1 MSIDEHQLDFLLVP
15 IHDHKDN
22 LSNPCPIELDFVS
35 MHLQCLPGY
44 LINYLYAEKLTFRK
58 KALATTEV
66 ANLATFLLSQRSS
79 GINGQGIIID
89 AGMGLNYFD
98 SEVVQSS
105 MKIDD

>member
-1 MSIDEHQLDFLLVP
+1 
-15 IHDHKDN
+15 
-22 LSNPCPIELDFVS
+22 LS
-35 MHLQCLPGY
+35 H
-44 LINYLYAEKLTFRK
+44 
-58 KALATTEV
+58 
-66 ANLATFLLSQRSS
+66 RSS